1 MVTQRSAGIAL
12 VTLLVL
18 PFALISACDKVPL
31 LAPTGSVITLL
42 AGTNTVSLNS
52 EITIIATVIE
62 NGAAPA
68 SQNPGSPTTPTSTTS
83 RPGAGTPV
91 QNGTLISFTTT
102 LGRIEPSEARTHNGQ
117 VNVRFIAGS
126 SSGTATITAYS
137 GGASAQITNLK
148 VGTAAAGRVLVTT
161 TPQSLGSSGGSVQ
174 VTASVTDEGGSPLSG
189 IPVTFAT
196 DRGSLSPSTATTDVS
211 GNATV
216 TLTTT
221 TGPAKVSATAGAQKG
236 EATVTVNA
244 RSLSGFTADP
254 TATSTGVP
262 VKFTVTPAAATTGAN
277 ITNVR
282 VDFGDGTGQN
292 LGAISGASTVS
303 HAYTQSGTYTPTA
316 TATDA
321 SGDSQSLSTTVIIGS
336 LPITVSAVPN
346 PGTVNSPVTF
356 TVGGIGSAQIDRY
369 EWFFDDGT
377 PRRTTTSPQ
386 LTHTFSSRGRK
397 TVRVDI
403 FGVGG
408 GQIGTTSIAMDIQ

>member
-1 MVTQRSAGIAL
+1 MVTQRSAGVAL
-12 VTLLVL
+12 VTLLAL

-62 NGAAPA
+62 NGTAPA
-68 SQNPGSPTTPTSTTS
+68 GTGTGTGTGTTSTT
-83 RPGAGTPV
+83 RTGAGTPV

-117 VNVRFIAGS
+117 VSVRFISGS
-126 SSGTATITAYS
+126 ASGTATITAYS
-137 GGASAQITNLK
+137 GGASAQLSNLK

-174 VTASVTDEGGSPLSG
+174 VTASVTDEGGNPLAG
-189 IPVTFAT
+189 IPVSFAT
-196 DRGSLSPSTATTDVS
+196 DRGSLSPSTATTDAS

-221 TGPAKVSATAGAQKG
+221 TGPAKVTATAGAQKG
-236 EATVTVNA
+236 EVTVTVSA
-244 RSLSGFTADP
+244 RSLSGFTASP
-254 TATSTGVP
+254 PATSAGVP
-262 VKFTVTPAAATTGAN
+262 VTFTVTPAAATSGAN

-282 VDFGDGTGQN
+282 VDFGDGTAQN
-292 LGAISGASTVS
+292 LGAISGPSTVS
-303 HAYTQSGTYTPTA
+303 HAYNRSGTYTPTA

-336 LPITVSAVPN
+336 LPITLTASPN
-346 PGTVNSPVTF
+346 PGSVNSPVTF
-356 TVGGIGSAQIDRY
+356 TVSGIGSAQVERY
-369 EWFFDDGT
+369 EWFFSEG
-377 PRRTTTSPQ
+377 PSPKTTTGPQ
-386 LTHTFSSRGRK
+386 TSQTFTTRGEK
-397 TVRVDI
+397 VIRVDVY
-403 FGVGG
+403 GVGG
-408 GQIGTTSIAMDIQ
+408 GLIGTASTVMNVQ